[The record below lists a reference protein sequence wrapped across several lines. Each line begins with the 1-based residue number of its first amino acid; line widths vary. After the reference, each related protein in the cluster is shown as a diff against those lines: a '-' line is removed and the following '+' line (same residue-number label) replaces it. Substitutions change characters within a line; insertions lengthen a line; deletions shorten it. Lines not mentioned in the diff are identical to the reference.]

1 MRGIEEAVDQLQKDN
16 EEMKNQIIIYERD
29 TMSRLSAANALLL
42 AKDQS
47 NQNDK
52 VDNGINKE
60 TVFSEINFLV
70 EQV

>member
-70 EQV
+70 

>member
-42 AKDQS
+42 AKD
-47 NQNDK
+47 
-52 VDNGINKE
+52 
-60 TVFSEINFLV
+60 
-70 EQV
+70 